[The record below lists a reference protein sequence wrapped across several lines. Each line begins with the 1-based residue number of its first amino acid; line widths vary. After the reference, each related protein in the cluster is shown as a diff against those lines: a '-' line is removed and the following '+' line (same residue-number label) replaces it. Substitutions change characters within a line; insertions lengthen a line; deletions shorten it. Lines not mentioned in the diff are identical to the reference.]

1 MVEDV
6 AKTVWLALQIGEPP
20 EIPQEDIDKLHQ
32 RYTHVYG
39 Q

>member
-6 AKTVWLALQIGEPP
+6 AKTVHLAPQLGQPDV
-20 EIPQEDIDKLHQ
+20 IPDDLVEKPHY